1 MNMTK
6 KQTHRYREHT
16 SGYQCREASGGNI
29 GLGEW
34 EVQIIGCKI
43 GSRMYHTTQGIQPIF
58 CNNCK
63 WEVTF
68 KIV

>member
-6 KQTHRYREHT
+6 KQTHRYIEHT

-43 GSRMYHTTQGIQPIF
+43 GSRMYHTTQGI
-58 CNNCK
+58 
-63 WEVTF
+63 
-68 KIV
+68 